1 MKKTYMK
8 PQTVAMAI
16 ENETNLM
23 AGSDVVNLT
32 IDNSTVLS
40 SDAGVGA
47 KNHSSFDLWAD
58 DEEN

>member
-16 ENETNLM
+16 ENETNLL

-32 IDNSTVLS
+32 IDNNTVLS

-47 KNHSSFDLWAD
+47 KNNGGFDLWAD
-58 DEEN
+58 EEED